1 MNIGTNVLSLISSE
15 KLLEQLHE
23 PLSKVYRG
31 RDVEDVLGF
40 KRLLAGHVLW
50 SFVLEN
56 MKPLPQF
63 AGFCFYIKVIVKFN
77 N

>member
-1 MNIGTNVLSLISSE
+1 MVFEFSDKRISVGVMIVRRAQKMTIGTNVLSLISSE

-40 KRLLAGHVLW
+40 KRLLAGHVL
-50 SFVLEN
+50 
-56 MKPLPQF
+56 
-63 AGFCFYIKVIVKFN
+63 
-77 N
+77 